1 MINDKTKEEAQ
12 AFINDVLATYYQE
25 PKTIV
30 KIEQYNSTYIYIMG
44 AINYPLSI
52 LLSEKSENDHY

>member
-12 AFINDVLATYYQE
+12 AFINDVLETYYQE

-30 KIEQYNSTYIYIMG
+30 KIEQYISTYIYIIG
-44 AINYPLSI
+44 AINCPLSI

>member
-12 AFINDVLATYYQE
+12 AFIDDVLETYYQE

-30 KIEQYNSTYIYIMG
+30 KIEQYNSTYIYIIG
-44 AINYPLSI
+44 AINCPLSI
-52 LLSEKSENDHY
+52 QLSEKSENNHY

>member
-1 MINDKTKEEAQ
+1 MIIDKTKEEAQ
-12 AFINDVLATYYQE
+12 AFINDVLETYYQE

-44 AINYPLSI
+44 AINCLLSI

>member
-12 AFINDVLATYYQE
+12 AFINDVLETYYQE

-30 KIEQYNSTYIYIMG
+30 KIEQYISTYIYIMG

>member
-12 AFINDVLATYYQE
+12 AFINDVLETYYQE

-30 KIEQYNSTYIYIMG
+30 KIEQYNSAYVYITG
-44 AINYPLSI
+44 AINCPLSI

>member
-12 AFINDVLATYYQE
+12 AFINDVLETYYQE

-30 KIEQYNSTYIYIMG
+30 KIEQYNGAYIYIIG
-44 AINYPLSI
+44 AINCPLSV
-52 LLSEKSENDHY
+52 LLSEKSENDYY

>member
-12 AFINDVLATYYQE
+12 AFINDVLETYYQE